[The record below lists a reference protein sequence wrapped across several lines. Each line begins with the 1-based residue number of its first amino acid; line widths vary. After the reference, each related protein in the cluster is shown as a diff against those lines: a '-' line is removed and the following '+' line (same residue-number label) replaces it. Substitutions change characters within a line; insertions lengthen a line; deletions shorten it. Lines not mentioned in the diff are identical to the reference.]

1 MFSIKVRKESMTTNR
16 KNTTMLLILSFA
28 IAAAISGTTVM
39 GLAAPVF
46 AGGDE
51 KTCKDNDGDNCND
64 KHFTQK
70 ITEKNNCEIENTN
83 KDDSSKN
90 DNENE
95 LICVNE
101 AQNLK
106 DVLQE
111 FFEEP
116 LEEESE

>member
-39 GLAAPVF
+39 SLAAPVF
-46 AGGDE
+46 AGRDE

-64 KHFTQK
+64 KHLTQK
-70 ITEKNNCEIENTN
+70 IREMNNCEIENTN

-90 DNENE
+90 DNEND

-106 DVLQE
+106 DVLHE

-116 LEEESE
+116 LQEKSE

>member
-1 MFSIKVRKESMTTNR
+1 MTTNR
-16 KNTTMLLILSFA
+16 EKTTMLLILSFA
-28 IAAAISGTTVM
+28 IAAAISGATVI

-51 KTCKDNDGDNCND
+51 KTCKDIDDNNCND
-64 KHFTQK
+64 KRFTQK
-70 ITEKNNCEIENTN
+70 IREKNDCEIENTN